1 MRNNDMACLLKADL
15 FKLKKHKSVWIG
27 MIVSFAVIL
36 LSYCIYWLGL
46 TFVDANANDPL
57 LTLSFLDMGR
67 GILAGYSENGMV
79 PFLVLI
85 ITCIFVGKEFS
96 NGTMRILVS
105 RGANR
110 VRLYFSKWLS
120 LACLIAVYSV
130 FTFLIC
136 GIFTSFK
143 GYGID
148 FDAHQFGLLMRCFFL
163 QLLCNLGTMSIVL
176 MLAFLIR
183 SSGGSLGAA
192 IGAYI
197 ALSIVLSII
206 AVTSVATKGM
216 STEWLNFMPMQQSE
230 IASSLEKLSASDI
243 CAVVIMPIVYGA
255 LSTVIGLLTFLKRD
269 VK

>member
-1 MRNNDMACLLKADL
+1 MKNNDMTCLLKADL

-27 MIVSFAVIL
+27 MIVSFAVL
-36 LSYCIYWLGL
+36 LLLYCVYWLGL
-46 TFVDANANDPL
+46 TIADASGDDPL
-57 LTLSFLDMGR
+57 VTLSFLDLGR
-67 GILAGYSENGMV
+67 NILAGYSENGMV

-110 VRLYFSKWLS
+110 VKLYFSKWLS
-120 LACLIAVYSV
+120 LACLIAAYSV
-130 FTFLIC
+130 YTFLIC
-136 GIFTSFK
+136 GIFTAFK

-148 FDAHQFGLLMRCFFL
+148 FDGYQFGLLMRCFFL

-183 SSGGSLGAA
+183 SSGGSLGAS

-197 ALSIVLSII
+197 ALSIVISII
-206 AVTSVATKGM
+206 SITGAATNGIN
-216 STEWLNFMPMQQSE
+216 TEWLYFMPMQQAE
-230 IASSLEKLSASDI
+230 LASSLNNLNAANI
-243 CAVVIMPIVYGA
+243 CAVVIMPIVYGV
-255 LSTVIGLLTFLKRD
+255 LSTVIGLVSFLKRD